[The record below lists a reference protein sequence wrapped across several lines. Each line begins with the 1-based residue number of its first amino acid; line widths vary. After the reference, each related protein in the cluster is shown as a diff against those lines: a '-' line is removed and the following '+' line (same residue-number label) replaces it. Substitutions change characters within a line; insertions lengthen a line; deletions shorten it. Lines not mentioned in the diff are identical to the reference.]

1 ATEPGPAPDG
11 RPLPLVVS
19 ARSPEAL
26 KRMTARMAERLR
38 DAEPGEF
45 YDLAHTSTVRRTTHP
60 HRAAVLA
67 TDPQDAARQLDRLT
81 AAEPARGAVVRTGER
96 GGVAFVFSGNASQ
109 WPGMAADLLE
119 REPAFRRAV
128 EETDAALAP
137 HLGWSVAKELA
148 HPSPRKWQRTE
159 VAQPVLFAVQTG
171 LTGLLASH
179 GVRPRA
185 VAGHSV
191 GEVAAAHAAGA
202 LTLEQ
207 AALVIAVRSRTQGAT
222 AGRGRMAA
230 VGLPEAR
237 AREELLR
244 RDGALEI
251 AGVNSESDVTVAGDA
266 DALAA
271 WGAELAG
278 RGVFF
283 RELDLDYAFHSRAMD
298 PIREPLLDAL
308 DGLEPAPARIPFV
321 STVTGTELNGPE
333 LDAVYWWRNVR
344 EPVRFAEAAG
354 LLAAEHADVLAEIG
368 PHPVLRP
375 YLRRTGATRV
385 ATLHRDG
392 DGPRETAAA
401 VAAVLAADT
410 TTDWRHHFPRPGRV
424 VDLPAYAWQH
434 ERYWHGTAQ
443 DRVAGTSGSGL
454 LDHPLVGERMP
465 APHPVWHGT
474 VEPQLVPWLGDHR
487 IGDDVLMPAA
497 AYVEMALSAG
507 RRALDRPVEVRH
519 LEIGRPLSVPWP
531 DPTPVALQTA
541 VTPDDGAV
549 TISVREE
556 HGGECRPVVRAQVRT
571 LLGTAP
577 DPLDLAALRARC
589 DRSVDGPDFYRTCHG
604 IGLNC
609 GPGFQLIDRVDVGDE
624 EALVTYRLAHTADA
638 YTAHPVL
645 IDAPLQATVA
655 LAGAEAESAA
665 FLPTVFGAVRVWRTP
680 APTGVVHLRRRSRGA
695 NEMCW
700 DITYADADGTVTAE
714 ID

>member
-1 ATEPGPAPDG
+1 
-11 RPLPLVVS
+11 
-19 ARSPEAL
+19 
-26 KRMTARMAERLR
+26 
-38 DAEPGEF
+38 
-45 YDLAHTSTVRRTTHP
+45 
-60 HRAAVLA
+60 
-67 TDPQDAARQLDRLT
+67 
-81 AAEPARGAVVRTGER
+81 
-96 GGVAFVFSGNASQ
+96 GNASQ

-119 REPAFRRAV
+119 SEPAFRRAV
-128 EETDAALAP
+128 ERADAALAP

-148 HPSPRKWQRTE
+148 HPSPRTWQRTE
-159 VAQPVLFAVQTG
+159 VAQPALFAVQAG
-171 LTGLLASH
+171 LTALLAAH
-179 GVRPRA
+179 GVHPRA
-185 VAGHSV
+185 VTGHSV
-191 GEVAAAHAAGA
+191 GEVAAAHAAGV
-202 LTLEQ
+202 LTLDQ
-207 AALVIAVRSRTQGAT
+207 AARVIAERSRTQGAT

-230 VGLPEAR
+230 VGLPEAQ

-244 RDGALEI
+244 HDGALEI
-251 AGVNSESDVTVAGDA
+251 AGINSESDVTVAGDA
-266 DALAA
+266 DALTA

-298 PIREPLLDAL
+298 PIREPLLQAL
-308 DGLEPAPARIPFV
+308 AGLGPAPARIPFL
-321 STVTGTELNGPE
+321 STVTGTPLSGPE
-333 LDAVYWWRNVR
+333 LDAEYWWRNVR

-354 LLAAEHADVLAEIG
+354 LLAAGHAGVLVEIG

-375 YLRRTGATRV
+375 YLRRTGATCV
-385 ATLHRDG
+385 PTLHRDG
-392 DGPRETAAA
+392 DGTRETAAA
-401 VAAVLAADT
+401 VAAALAAGT
-410 TTDWRHHFPRPGRV
+410 GTDWRHHFPRPGRV
-424 VDLPAYAWQH
+424 VDLPAYPWQR
-434 ERYWHGTAQ
+434 ERHWHGTAQ
-443 DRVAGTSGSGL
+443 DLVAHTSGSGL

-541 VTPDDGAV
+541 VTPDDGALTV
-549 TISVREE
+549 SVREE

-577 DPLDLAALRARC
+577 PPLDVGAVRARC
-589 DRSVDGPDFYRTCHG
+589 DRSTDGPAFYRTCHA

-609 GPGFQLIDRVDVGDE
+609 GPDFRLIDRIDSGAD
-624 EALVTYRLAHTADA
+624 EALVGYRLEHAADA

-645 IDAPLQATVA
+645 LDAPLQATVA
-655 LAGAEAESAA
+655 LAGEGAESAA

-680 APTGVVHLRRRSRGA
+680 ATTGVVHLRRRSRSA

-700 DITYADADGTVTAE
+700 DITYADPDGTVTVE
-714 ID
+714 IDGCRTRRG